1 MTNQIIA
8 VVDIGSNS
16 LKVTVVDTPSMKE
29 LGRSAESIRLFPS
42 GENPVKLDSEK
53 IEHGAQAVSRLVK
66 FAQDKGA
73 QKIVLLGTSAVR
85 DCVNREDFSD
95 RIVALCG
102 MPLTIISGEVEA
114 RLAAQGVRV
123 DPVYA
128 NYRNIL
134 AFDLGGGSLE
144 ISKLHG
150 KQCTFARSY
159 PLGSVRL
166 TSQLQSRK
174 DGVIDPEHQ
183 LNFQLM
189 IRSQLSDA
197 RLNEVARDSLLVGAG
212 GAFTAIALYLE
223 ALGEAPVAG
232 RLPVL
237 RIRELKDRICKL
249 TFEERKSLK
258 GIPPDRIDIM
268 PAALLTICVLADLTQ
283 AEAFHLTHH
292 GVRQG
297 MIQLLIAEDAMHS

>member
-1 MTNQIIA
+1 MNKSVFA

-16 LKVTVVDTPSMKE
+16 LKVSVVDTRDMKE
-29 LGRSAESIRLFPS
+29 LGRLTESIRLFPS
-42 GENPVKLDSEK
+42 GKNSVKLDSEK
-53 IEHGAQAVSRLVK
+53 IEQGAQAVSRLVK

-73 QKIVLLGTSAVR
+73 KKIVLLGTSAVR
-85 DCVNREDFSD
+85 ECINRDDFAV
-95 RIVALCG
+95 RIKELCG
-102 MPLTIISGEVEA
+102 IELMIISGEVEA

-123 DPVYA
+123 DPVYF

-144 ISKLHG
+144 VSKLHG
-150 KQCTFARSY
+150 QQCTFARSY

-166 TSQLQSRK
+166 TSQLQSRQ
-174 DGVIDPEHQ
+174 DGVIDEQHQ
-183 LNFQLM
+183 LNFQS
-189 IRSQLSDA
+189 IIQSQLKDA
-197 RLNEVARDSLLVGAG
+197 QLNEVAKDSLIVGAG

-249 TFEERKSLK
+249 TSEERKQLK
-258 GIPPDRIDIM
+258 GIPADRLDIM

-283 AEAFHLTHH
+283 AEAFYLTHH

-297 MIQLLIAEDAMHS
+297 MLQLMLAEEATHS

>member
-1 MTNQIIA
+1 MSNAIFA

-16 LKVTVVDTPSMKE
+16 LKVTVVDSQSMKE
-29 LGRSAESIRLFPS
+29 LGRSTESVRLFPL
-42 GENPVKLDSEK
+42 GETPVRLHPSK
-53 IEHGAQAVSRLVK
+53 IELGAQAVARLVK

-85 DCVNREDFSD
+85 DCVNREDFSA
-95 RIVALCG
+95 RITELCG

-144 ISKLHG
+144 VSKLHG

-166 TSQLQSRK
+166 TSQLQSRS
-174 DGVIDPEHQ
+174 DGVIDEQHQ
-183 LNFQLM
+183 FNFQLI
-189 IRSQLSDA
+189 IRSQLKDA
-197 RLNEVARDSLLVGAG
+197 MLNEAAKDSLIVGAG

-232 RLPVL
+232 RLPAL
-237 RIRELKDRICKL
+237 RIRELKDRMCKL
-249 TFEERKSLK
+249 TSEERKQLK
-258 GIPPDRIDIM
+258 GIPPDRLDIM

-283 AEAFHLTHH
+283 AEAFYLTHH

-297 MIQLLIAEDAMHS
+297 MIQLLMTEDVMHP

>member
-1 MTNQIIA
+1 MSNGIYA

-16 LKVTVVDTPSMKE
+16 LKVTVVDIHGMKE
-29 LGRSAESIRLFPS
+29 LGRSTESVRLFPS
-42 GENPVKLDSEK
+42 GESPVRLHPEK
-53 IEHGAQAVSRLVK
+53 IEQGAQAVTRLVR

-85 DCVNREDFSD
+85 DCINHEDFSAK
-95 RIVALCG
+95 ITELCG

-128 NYRNIL
+128 DYRNIL

-166 TSQLQSRK
+166 TAQLQARP
-174 DGVIDPEHQ
+174 DGVIDEQHQ
-183 LNFQLM
+183 LSFQAM
-189 IRSQLSDA
+189 IRSQLKDA
-197 RLNEVARDSLLVGAG
+197 LLNEAARDSLLVGAG

-223 ALGEAPVAG
+223 AIGEAPMSG
-232 RLPVL
+232 RLPLL

-249 TFEERKSLK
+249 TSEERKSLK

>member
-1 MTNQIIA
+1 MSNGIYA

-16 LKVTVVDTPSMKE
+16 LKVTVVDIHGMKE
-29 LGRSAESIRLFPS
+29 LGRSTESVRLFPS
-42 GENPVKLDSEK
+42 GESPVRLYPEK
-53 IEHGAQAVSRLVK
+53 IEQGAQAVTRLVR

-85 DCVNREDFSD
+85 DCLNREDFSD

-237 RIRELKDRICKL
+237 RIRELKDRMCEQTSEGRKL
-249 TFEERKSLK
+249 LK
-258 GIPPDRIDIM
+258 GIPADRIDIM

-283 AEAFHLTHH
+283 AEAFYLTHH

-297 MIQLLIAEDAMHS
+297 MIQLLIAEDATHS

>member
-1 MTNQIIA
+1 MSNGIYA

-16 LKVTVVDTPSMKE
+16 LKVTVVDIHGMKE
-29 LGRSAESIRLFPS
+29 LGRSTESVRLFPS
-42 GENPVKLDSEK
+42 GESPVRLHPEK
-53 IEHGAQAVSRLVK
+53 IEQGAQAVTRLVR

-85 DCVNREDFSD
+85 DCINHEDFSAK
-95 RIVALCG
+95 ITELCG

-128 NYRNIL
+128 DYRNIL

-166 TSQLQSRK
+166 TARLQARP
-174 DGVIDPEHQ
+174 DGVIDEQHQ
-183 LNFQLM
+183 LSFQAM
-189 IRSQLSDA
+189 IRSQLKDA
-197 RLNEVARDSLLVGAG
+197 LLNEAARDSLLVGAG

-223 ALGEAPVAG
+223 AIGEAPMSG

-283 AEAFHLTHH
+283 AEAFHLT
-292 GVRQG
+292 
-297 MIQLLIAEDAMHS
+297 ITDCP

>member
-1 MTNQIIA
+1 MKNSILA

-16 LKVTVVDTPSMKE
+16 LKVSVVDSQNMKE
-29 LGRSAESIRLFPS
+29 LGRSSESIRLFPS
-42 GENPVKLDSEK
+42 GENPVRLHADK
-53 IEHGAQAVSRLVK
+53 IQLGAQAVSRLVK

-85 DCVNREDFSD
+85 ECVNREDFSGK
-95 RIVALCG
+95 IMELCG
-102 MPLTIISGEVEA
+102 MPLTVISGEVEA

-123 DPVYA
+123 DPIYA

-150 KQCTFARSY
+150 KECTFARSY

-166 TSQLQSRK
+166 TSQLQSK
-174 DGVIDPEHQ
+174 HDGVIDEDHQ
-183 LNFQLM
+183 LNFQSM
-189 IRSQLSDA
+189 IRSQLKDA
-197 RLNEVARDSLLVGAG
+197 LLNEAAKDSLIVGAG

-232 RLPVL
+232 RLPTL

-249 TFEERKSLK
+249 TSEERKSLK
-258 GIPPDRIDIM
+258 GIPVDRIDIM

-297 MIQLLIAEDAMHS
+297 MIQLLMAEDAMHS